1 MVDTHTHLNLPPLLS
16 QADHYLSLATQTG
29 VNTIIVPG
37 IDPDSNHQALQLA
50 SQHSQVYA
58 AIGLHP
64 SLATDLIESQASPKP
79 LFQALNDQ
87 LTRSPVALG
96 ECGLDY
102 HWITHHPKRLQ
113 IIELQ
118 QELFLH
124 QLKLAQE
131 NKLPLTI
138 HIRDAHSDTLN
149 LLHSHPV
156 KAVLHCFSGDETIL
170 RRALDLDLYISFAG
184 NLTFSSSKTLRSLL
198 PLVPANRLLLETDA
212 PYLNPHRGQFPN
224 HPANIAST
232 YTCASQLL
240 NQSLS
245 NLVHQISKNTHSL
258 FRLAI

>member
-1 MVDTHTHLNLPPLLS
+1 MVDTHTHLNLSPLLS
-16 QADHYLSLATQTG
+16 QVDHYLSLATQAGADTL
-29 VNTIIVPG
+29 IVPG
-37 IDPDSNHQALQLA
+37 IDPDSNHQALELA
-50 SQHSQVYA
+50 FQHSQVYA

-102 HWITHHPKRLQ
+102 HWLTQHPKRLQ
-113 IIELQ
+113 IIDLQ

-124 QLKLAQE
+124 QLKLAQKY
-131 NKLPLTI
+131 KLPLTL
-138 HIRDAHSDTLN
+138 HIRDAHTDTLN
-149 LLHSHPV
+149 FLRRHPV
-156 KAVLHCFSGDETIL
+156 KAVLHCFSGDEAIL
-170 RRALDLDLYISFAG
+170 RQALDLDLYISFAG
-184 NLTFSSSKTLRSLL
+184 NLTYSSSKTLRSLL

-224 HPANIAST
+224 HPANIVST

-240 NQSLS
+240 NQTLS
-245 NLVHQISKNTHSL
+245 HLEHQISKNAHTL
-258 FRLAI
+258 FQLPF